1 MSVNFSPYGSS
12 FIRVYLVC
20 IYCFAHFK
28 FISFWPTW
36 RMQIGSAFLQHCVI
50 IKLQIKCVH
59 ISWIS
64 FRGCRKSLVHFN
76 FFALHLRMCNRL
88 IIIATIVLKAKWS
101 TIKFQWYFSICSE
114 PNYVYYQTNSFEMFQ
129 FILQAIELNG
139 FWKEVVHLQYHLPSE
154 LH

>member
-64 FRGCRKSLVHFN
+64 FRGCRKLLVHFN
-76 FFALHLRMCNRL
+76 FL
-88 IIIATIVLKAKWS
+88 
-101 TIKFQWYFSICSE
+101 FSICE
-114 PNYVYYQTNSFEMFQ
+114 C
-129 FILQAIELNG
+129 AIGWLLSQQLFLKQNDQRSNFNG
-139 FWKEVVHLQYHLPSE
+139 IFPFALSQIMCIIKRIHLECSNLFCKR
-154 LH
+154 